1 MLRHAR
7 AKIDANAHLGRL
19 NEALAEL
26 RRMLAID
33 PRLTI
38 TGIECSLSPQLRL
51 RSSSSWSPACA
62 WLAYRSGEP
71 PCCPAILKVGYG
83 SRAAVEPIRSSPARG
98 GWNVFS
104 L

>member
-7 AKIDANAHLGRL
+7 AKIVANAHLGRL
-19 NEALAEL
+19 NEARAEL

-38 TGIECSLSPQLRL
+38 TGYRMLRL